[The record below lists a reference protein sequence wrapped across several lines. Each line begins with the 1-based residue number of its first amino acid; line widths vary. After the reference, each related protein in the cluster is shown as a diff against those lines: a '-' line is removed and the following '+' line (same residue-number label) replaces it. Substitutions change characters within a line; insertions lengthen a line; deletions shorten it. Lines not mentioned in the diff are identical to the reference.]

1 MQLPTVTPPPP
12 AEWYA
17 TVPRS
22 VTRHVVFGITLLFV
36 TFGGFGLWAAT
47 APLAAAVI
55 TQGSFVAT
63 GRNRIVQ
70 HLEGGIIKEI
80 LVAEGDSVAAGQTI
94 LFLDETAALAT
105 ERELFL
111 RRVRLEAIEA
121 RLLSEIDRAE
131 TVNFPRA
138 LLELRADYEIA
149 AMIDGQAIAF
159 RGSMQGLES
168 DIALIRQNIEAL
180 RVRVIGYEHQLRSTR
195 VQKGIFEEDLVAK
208 QELLDKGL
216 IRRSEVNALLRAM
229 AEADGQIGR
238 LTAEIREIEQIR
250 DKYETQI
257 EQTIRAHRGAALDEL
272 QVVQAELDGIRE
284 QSRKAR
290 NILQRAEVVA
300 PVAGT
305 VVRLYYHTAGGVVE
319 SGKAIA
325 EILPAD
331 EPLIIEAQ
339 IPRTDID
346 SVHVGLLATVRL
358 TALNQRTT
366 PVLNGEIYYVSADAI
381 MDKSRDL
388 PAEVYI
394 ARVSIP
400 PEEIGRVRG
409 FSPTPGMPVEIMIQ
423 TAERT
428 FFQYLAKPITDS
440 MTRAF
445 REQ

>member
-1 MQLPTVTPPPP
+1 MQLPTVTPQP

-17 TVPRS
+17 TVPRDVS
-22 VTRHVVFGITLLFV
+22 RHVVFGITLLIV

-80 LVAEGDSVAAGQTI
+80 LVSEGDSVAAGQPI
-94 LFLDETAALAT
+94 LLLDETAALAT

-111 RRVRLEAIEA
+111 RQVRLEAIEA
-121 RLLSEIDRAE
+121 RLLSEIDRTE
-131 TVNFPRA
+131 TVDFPRS

-180 RVRVIGYEHQLRSTR
+180 GVRVIGYQHQLRSTR
-195 VQKGIFEEDLVAK
+195 IQKGIFHEDLVAK
-208 QELLDKGL
+208 EELLDKGL
-216 IRRSEVNALLRAM
+216 IRRSEVNALLRAI

-238 LTAEIREIEQIR
+238 LTAEISEIEQIR

-257 EQTIRAHRGAALDEL
+257 EQTIRAHRSAALDEL

-300 PVAGT
+300 PVSGT
-305 VVRLYYHTAGGVVE
+305 VIRLYYHTAGGVVE

-346 SVHVGLLATVRL
+346 SVHVGLEATVRL

-381 MDKSRDL
+381 MDKARDL

-394 ARVSIP
+394 ARISIP
-400 PEEIGRVRG
+400 PDEIGRVRG

>member
-1 MQLPTVTPPPP
+1 MQLPALSPEP

-17 TVPRS
+17 SVPRS
-22 VTRHVVFGITLLFV
+22 VTRHVIFGITLLLI

-70 HLEGGIIKEI
+70 HLEGGIIKKI
-80 LVAEGDSVAAGQTI
+80 LVTEGESVAAGQPI
-94 LFLDETAALAT
+94 LLLDETAALAT

-111 RRVRLEAIEA
+111 RQVRLEAIQA
-121 RLLSEIDRAE
+121 RLLSEIDRTEA
-131 TVNFPRA
+131 VHFPRN

-195 VQKGIFEEDLVAK
+195 IQKGIFEEDLVAK
-208 QELLDKGL
+208 EELLGKGL
-216 IRRSEVNALLRAM
+216 IRRSEVNTLLRAL

-238 LTAEIREIEQIR
+238 LTAEISEIEKIR
-250 DKYETQI
+250 ERYETQI
-257 EQTIRAHRGAALDEL
+257 EQTIRAHRSASLDEL

-284 QSRKAR
+284 QARKAQ

-300 PVAGT
+300 PVSGT
-305 VVRLYYHTAGGVVE
+305 VIRLYYHTAGGVVE

-325 EILPAD
+325 EILPKD

-346 SVHVGLLATVRL
+346 SVQVGFLATVRL

-366 PVLNGEIYYVSADAI
+366 PVLNGEIFYVSADAI
-381 MDKSRDL
+381 MDKSREL
-388 PAEVYI
+388 PAEIYI